1 MNLVIHRRESLL
13 SDDDDEDMS
22 NDDGKELSFNDIL
35 AYLSNFLVDDKY
47 KNFRKDL
54 KSLLK
59 SIHNET
65 YEYLNKKRRVGTG
78 IHLRTLIND
87 LKQHYRLRNLHQ
99 FESEPLNNSNNRSQM
114 KDLNKR
120 IFKNINHFID
130 MLSLMKYDKCYYYMN
145 VLSNAMVIDDNIEKN
160 LPNYF
165 QSAIK
170 PINEYDQN
178 IKVQIDDLIDVLDN
192 LTREPTNIS
201 QSKKDE
207 YKNRITDIFDNI
219 KRIENDFSLVR
230 KNQSMDTNS
239 DSEQTN
245 NNNNE
250 DKFLTT
256 FLEGS
261 DYDDNF
267 DDLEKTFAD

>member
-1 MNLVIHRRESLL
+1 
-13 SDDDDEDMS
+13 
-22 NDDGKELSFNDIL
+22 
-35 AYLSNFLVDDKY
+35 
-47 KNFRKDL
+47 
-54 KSLLK
+54 
-59 SIHNET
+59 
-65 YEYLNKKRRVGTG
+65 
-78 IHLRTLIND
+78 
-87 LKQHYRLRNLHQ
+87 
-99 FESEPLNNSNNRSQM
+99 M
-114 KDLNKR
+114 KDLTKK
-120 IFKNINHFID
+120 IMKQIDYFAD
-130 MLSLMKYDKCYYYMN
+130 MLSLMKYDRCGYYMN

-170 PINEYDQN
+170 PINEYDQA

-192 LTREPTNIS
+192 LTKESNDIS